1 MKSSVRV
8 QLSAMMF
15 LEYFIWGVWYVT
27 MGIYLT
33 KIGFHGKEIGAA
45 YSTLAIGAIISSF
58 FVSMIADRYCPYQ
71 CHFFSSDNGSRKG
84 VPQDT
89 CAGYDWLDRGRP
101 RHKRPEY

>member
-1 MKSSVRV
+1 MKSLVRM

-45 YSTLAIGAIISSF
+45 YGTLAIGAIIAGVVLAIFLIF
-58 FVSMIADRYCPYQ
+58 FKEGKDRMKIEKP
-71 CHFFSSDNGSRKG
+71 
-84 VPQDT
+84 
-89 CAGYDWLDRGRP
+89 LL
-101 RHKRPEY
+101 

>member
-1 MKSSVRV
+1 MKSVVRI

-58 FVSMIADRYCPYQ
+58 FVSMIADRYFAAEKLTGIL
-71 CHFFSSDNGSRKG
+71 HLLAGVVLIVFWIFFNEGKDKMKIEK
-84 VPQDT
+84 P
-89 CAGYDWLDRGRP
+89 LL
-101 RHKRPEY
+101 